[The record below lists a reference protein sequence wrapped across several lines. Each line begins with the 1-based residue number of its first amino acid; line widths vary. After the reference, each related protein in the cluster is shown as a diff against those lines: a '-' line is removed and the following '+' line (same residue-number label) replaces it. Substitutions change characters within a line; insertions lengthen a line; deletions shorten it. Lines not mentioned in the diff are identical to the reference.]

1 MQDILLRKVNG
12 VVLLIK
18 PEIVIREDGVKL
30 TRLVSDQ
37 GKYLRQKQTGILYE
51 DAVDLPNTGFTYEEA
66 DEYIN
71 QEENDVHI

>member
-1 MQDILLRKVNG
+1 M
-12 VVLLIK
+12 IK
-18 PEIVIREDGVKL
+18 PEIVVREDGVEL

-37 GKYLRQKQTGILYE
+37 GKYLRQIPTGILYE
-51 DAVDLPNTGFTYEEA
+51 DAVDLPNTAFTYEEA